1 MSFHGTVLILEGE
14 MASTQCSKK
23 EVEVYLKRNP
33 IRLLGGLL
41 SPKFLALCGREREK
55 KNIDCLHEGLLTRV
69 LASSKLDACKS
80 FLSSVVMEASRNL
93 PTM

>member
-41 SPKFLALCGREREK
+41 SPKFLALCGRERE
-55 KNIDCLHEGLLTRV
+55 E
-69 LASSKLDACKS
+69 
-80 FLSSVVMEASRNL
+80 EY
-93 PTM
+93 